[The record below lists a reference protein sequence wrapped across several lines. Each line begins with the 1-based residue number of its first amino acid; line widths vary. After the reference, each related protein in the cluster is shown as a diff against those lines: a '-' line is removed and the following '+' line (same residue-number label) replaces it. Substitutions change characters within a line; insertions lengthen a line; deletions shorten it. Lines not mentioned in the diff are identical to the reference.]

1 MSGATILDLA
11 TRCALRLL
19 SIAEQVPTTGQGPPT
34 AETQSRMP
42 PAPLPPDQWSL
53 LSWVGVLIY
62 IILFLL
68 AAWWI
73 YRLADL
79 GGPNPK
85 APGATE
91 TSSSTADKTF

>member
-11 TRCALRLL
+11 TRCAFP
-19 SIAEQVPTTGQGPPT
+19 QVPGRGEGPPT
-34 AETQSRMP
+34 AATQGRSP
-42 PAPLPPDQWSL
+42 PEPLPPDQWSL

-62 IILFLL
+62 VILFLL

-85 APGATE
+85 APGAAE
-91 TSSSTADKTF
+91 TDARASSRS